1 MESTTREVRKNME
14 NINIFLENHRIDE
27 LVTYVQHLPKSEQKE
42 TTDYLLS
49 KLKTSSDGNSRNMLA
64 IILSDLKCQDAVE
77 ILMEL
82 ISKPELEN
90 NRGSLVYAL
99 ENLECAKYYKE
110 LLPLLFKGNFEVR
123 MQIYSVMQNIFP
135 QLCEQEQ
142 KWCIDYVER
151 QLEEYEC
158 ILSQAYDLYENVI
171 GGELSE

>member
-1 MESTTREVRKNME
+1 M
-14 NINIFLENHRIDE
+14 H
-27 LVTYVQHLPKSEQKE
+27 HLPEAERKE
-42 TTDYLLS
+42 ATEYLLS
-49 KLKTSSDGNSRNMLA
+49 KLKTSSDGSSRNMLA
-64 IILSDLKCQDAVE
+64 IVLSDLKCQDAVE

-82 ISKPELEN
+82 IFKSELEN

-99 ENLECAKYYKE
+99 EGLECAKYYKE

-123 MQIYSVMQNIFP
+123 MEIYSVMENIFP

>member
-14 NINIFLENHRIDE
+14 NINVFLENHRIDE

-99 ENLECAKYYKE
+99 ENLECAKYYNE